1 MVLLRHVRTWE
12 ELATMTEKILEHLWV
27 LFIGIGSWIST
38 RLIGKIDDLERTKAS
53 ADDIASVRSGLK
65 ELDKRVDDI
74 DHATQLR
81 LVPRSE
87 YKSDIRLLFLKISDV
102 AEKLCSKEDRIKTI
116 RVTDNES
123 KKGK

>member
-1 MVLLRHVRTWE
+1 M
-12 ELATMTEKILEHLWV
+12 EKILEHLWV
-27 LFIGIGSWIST
+27 LFIAIGSWVST
-38 RLIGKIDDLERTKAS
+38 RMIGKIDNLEKTKAS
-53 ADDIASVRSGLK
+53 ADEIASVRNGLK

-87 YKSDIRLLFLKISDV
+87 YKSDIRLLFLKISEV

-116 RVTDNES
+116 RVTENNET

>member
-1 MVLLRHVRTWE
+1 
-12 ELATMTEKILEHLWV
+12 MTEKILEHLWV
-27 LFIGIGSWIST
+27 LFIALGSWVST
-38 RLIGKIDDLERTKAS
+38 RLIGKIDDLEKSRAS
-53 ADDIASVRSGLK
+53 SDDLNGVRKSFGEDLQGVKHGLS

-116 RVTDNES
+116 RVTDNET

>member
-1 MVLLRHVRTWE
+1 MEAVLD
-12 ELATMTEKILEHLWV
+12 KIWRVFVGLGWWMLN
-27 LFIGIGSWIST
+27 
-38 RLIGKIDDLERTKAS
+38 RLTSKIDDLEKTRAS
-53 ADDIASVRSGLK
+53 SDDLNGIRHGLS

-87 YKSDIRLLFLKISDV
+87 YKMDVTNLHVRISDV

-116 RVTDNES
+116 RVTENET

>member
-1 MVLLRHVRTWE
+1 
-12 ELATMTEKILEHLWV
+12 MTEKILEHLWV
-27 LFIGIGSWIST
+27 LFIALGSWVST
-38 RLIGKIDDLERTKAS
+38 RLIGKIDDLEKSRAS
-53 ADDIASVRSGLK
+53 SDDLNGVRKSFGEDLQGVKHGLS

-87 YKSDIRLLFLKISDV
+87 YKMDITSLHIRVSDL

-116 RVTDNES
+116 RVSDNET

>member
-1 MVLLRHVRTWE
+1 
-12 ELATMTEKILEHLWV
+12 MTEKILEHLWV

-38 RLIGKIDDLERTKAS
+38 RLIGKIDDLEKSKAS
-53 ADDIASVRSGLK
+53 TDDIASVKSGLK

-87 YKSDIRLLFLKISDV
+87 YKQDITSLHIRVSEV

-116 RVTDNES
+116 RVTENNET

>member
-1 MVLLRHVRTWE
+1 
-12 ELATMTEKILEHLWV
+12 MTEKILEHLWV
-27 LFIGIGSWIST
+27 LFIALGSWVST
-38 RLIGKIDDLERTKAS
+38 RLIGKIDDLEKSRAS
-53 ADDIASVRSGLK
+53 SDDLNGVRKSFGEDLQGVKHGLS

-116 RVTDNES
+116 RVTENET

>member
-1 MVLLRHVRTWE
+1 MDYLQNAWSIFVG
-12 ELATMTEKILEHLWV
+12 
-27 LFIGIGSWIST
+27 LFWWALNRIT
-38 RLIGKIDDLERTKAS
+38 AKIDDLEKGKAS
-53 ADDIASVRSGLK
+53 SDDLSGVRHGLS

-87 YKSDIRLLFLKISDV
+87 YKQDVTSLHVRISDV

-116 RVTDNES
+116 RVSDNEN